1 MEIDMPLPQV
11 PGPTKV
17 LSQFHVS
24 RACIGCGRCCG
35 TAPRHFQID
44 PAVGQSSVVK
54 QPTSET
60 ERQQCREALKGCPV
74 QAIGEKS
81 STSRPVR

>member
-1 MEIDMPLPQV
+1 V
-11 PGPTKV
+11 V
-17 LSQFHVS
+17 SQFQVS

-54 QPTSET
+54 QPTSPAET
-60 ERQQCREALKGCPV
+60 RQCLEALKGCPV
-74 QAIGEKS
+74 QAIGEKVP
-81 STSRPVR
+81 TNRTLTRT